1 MVKRLY
7 PNGKRKAFVLTY
19 DDGVLQ
25 DVRLVLLLNKYGLKG
40 TFNLNSLLMEREFVW
55 QHEKI
60 GDVRRLPKAIAA
72 HLYEGHEVASHSC
85 THPDL
90 SGMSRD
96 AIMYELGHDRWLL
109 EQLTG
114 QAVKGFGVPFDYYD
128 DIAVD
133 CVRDLGF
140 VYGRGSE
147 ETRSYTPIYDPYR
160 QQAGMFHLS
169 EGLTE
174 FVDGFLESDEEL
186 ANCIIVGHSYDLDA
200 EDLWETT
207 EAICAK
213 VSAAEDVI
221 SMTHLELVEY
231 QQAML
236 QAEIVGDRIYNR
248 SDRHLWFEV
257 NGETCLVGPIRV
269 QHFR

>member
-1 MVKRLY
+1 MVTRLY

-40 TFNLNSLLMEREFVW
+40 TFNLNSLLMEREFTW
-55 QHEKI
+55 HHEKI
-60 GDVRRLPKAIAA
+60 GAVRRLPTAIAA

-90 SGMSRD
+90 TNMSRD
-96 AIMYELGHDRWLL
+96 AILYELGHDRWLL

-114 QAVKGFGVPFDYYD
+114 QQVKGFGVPFDYYD
-128 DIAVD
+128 GTAVD
-133 CVRDLGF
+133 CVRELGF

-147 ETRSYTPIYDPYR
+147 ETRSYAPVWDAYR

-169 EGLTE
+169 EGLTD
-174 FVDGFLESDEEL
+174 FVEGFLSTEEEL
-186 ANCIIVGHSYDLDA
+186 AACIIVGHSYDLDA
-200 EDLWETT
+200 ENLWDTT
-207 EAICAK
+207 EEICRA
-213 VSAAEDVI
+213 VSEAEDVW
-221 SMTHLELVEY
+221 SATHLELVEY

-236 QAEIVGDRIYNR
+236 KAEIHGDAVVNH
-248 SDRHLWFEV
+248 SDRPLWFEI
-257 NGETCLVGPIRV
+257 NGEIVRVEPILG
-269 QHFR
+269 

>member
-7 PNGKRKAFVLTY
+7 PNGKTKAFVLTY

-25 DVRLVLLLNKYGLKG
+25 DVRLVLLLNRYGLKG
-40 TFNLNSLLMEREFVW
+40 TFNLNSVLMEREFVW

-60 GDVRRLPKAIAA
+60 GDVRRLPNVVAA
-72 HLYEGHEVASHSC
+72 HLYDGHEVASHSC

-90 SGMSRD
+90 SGMGRE
-96 AIMYELGHDRWLL
+96 AIAYELGHDRWLL

-114 QAVKGFGVPFDYYD
+114 QQVKGFGVPFDYYD
-128 DIAVD
+128 GVAVE
-133 CVRDLGF
+133 CVRELGF

-147 ETRSYTPIYDPYR
+147 ETRSYAPIWDPYR

-169 EGLTE
+169 GGLTE
-174 FVDGFLESDEEL
+174 FVEGFLQTEIEL

-200 EDLWETT
+200 EQLWETM
-207 EAICAK
+207 EEICAK
-213 VSAAEDVI
+213 VSDCDDVL

-236 QAEIVGDRIYNR
+236 QAEIKGDTVVNH
-248 SDRHLWFEV
+248 SDRPLWFEI
-257 NGETCLVGPIRV
+257 NGEIYEVAPNRGQRI
-269 QHFR
+269 

>member
-1 MVKRLY
+1 MITRCY
-7 PNGKRKAFVLTY
+7 PNGKKKAFVLTY

-25 DVRLVLLLNKYGLKG
+25 DVRLVLLLNKYGLRG

-55 QHEKI
+55 HHEKI
-60 GDVRRLPKAIAA
+60 GPVKRLPNAIAA

-90 SGMSRD
+90 TYMSREG
-96 AIMYELGHDRWLL
+96 ILYELGHDKYLL
-109 EQLTG
+109 EQL
-114 QAVKGFGVPFDYYD
+114 VKQPVLGFGVPFDYYD
-128 DIAVD
+128 GIAVD
-133 CVRDLGF
+133 CVRELDF

-147 ETRSYTPIYDPYR
+147 ETRSYAPIWDPYR

-169 EGLTE
+169 EGLEE
-174 FVDGFLESDEEL
+174 FVDGFLRTDEEL

-200 EDLWETT
+200 EDLWETV
-207 EAICAK
+207 EGIFAR
-213 VSAAEDVI
+213 VSAAEDVL

-236 QAEIVGDRIYNR
+236 KAEIVGDTVYNH
-248 SDRHLWFEV
+248 SNLPLWFDI
-257 NGETCLVGPIRV
+257 NGTIVRV
-269 QHFR
+269 DPNRG

>member
-1 MVKRLY
+1 MITRLY

-40 TFNLNSLLMEREFVW
+40 TFNLNSLLMEREFEW
-55 QHEKI
+55 HHEKI
-60 GDVRRLPKAIAA
+60 GPVRRLPTAIAA

-90 SGMSRD
+90 SGMSRE
-96 AIMYELGHDRWLL
+96 AIMYELGHDRYLL

-114 QAVKGFGVPFDYYD
+114 QQVKGFGVPFDYYD
-128 DIAVD
+128 GIAVD
-133 CVRDLGF
+133 CVRELGF

-147 ETRSYTPIYDPYR
+147 ETRSYAPVWDPYR

-169 EGLTE
+169 EGLTD
-174 FVDGFLESDEEL
+174 FVDGFLRTDEEL
-186 ANCIIVGHSYDLDA
+186 AACIIVGHSYDLDA
-200 EDLWETT
+200 ENLWETT
-207 EAICAK
+207 EEIFKA
-213 VSAAEDVI
+213 VSEAEDVL

-231 QQAML
+231 QQAMP
-236 QAEIVGDRIYNR
+236 QTSVVCNQRRNCAG
-248 SDRHLWFEV
+248 
-257 NGETCLVGPIRV
+257 
-269 QHFR
+269 

>member
-1 MVKRLY
+1 MIIRLY

-60 GDVRRLPKAIAA
+60 GPVRRLPNAIAA

-90 SGMSRD
+90 TNMSRE
-96 AIMYELGHDRWLL
+96 AILYELGHDRYLL

-114 QAVKGFGVPFDYYD
+114 QQVKGFGVPFDYYD
-128 DIAVD
+128 GIAVD
-133 CVRDLGF
+133 CVRELGF

-147 ETRSYTPIYDPYR
+147 ETRSYAPLWDPYR
-160 QQAGMFHLS
+160 QQAGLFHLS
-169 EGLTE
+169 EGLAD
-174 FVDGFLESDEEL
+174 FVDGFLRTEEEL
-186 ANCIIVGHSYDLDA
+186 AACIIVGHSYDLDA
-200 EDLWETT
+200 ENLWDTMED
-207 EAICAK
+207 ICRY
-213 VSAAEDVI
+213 VSADEEVL

-236 QAEIVGDRIYNR
+236 RAEIAGDIVVNR
-248 SDRHLWFEV
+248 SDRPLWFEI
-257 NGETCLVGPIRV
+257 NGEILRVDPIVG
-269 QHFR
+269 

>member
-1 MVKRLY
+1 MIRRCY
-7 PNGKRKAFVLTY
+7 PNGKTKAFVLTY

-25 DVRLVLLLNKYGLKG
+25 DVRLVLLLNRYGLRG

-60 GDVRRLPKAIAA
+60 GDVRRLPNAIAA
-72 HLYEGHEVASHSC
+72 HLYDGHEVASHSC

-90 SGMSRD
+90 TNMNREG
-96 AIMYELGHDRWLL
+96 ILYELGHDRYLL

-114 QAVKGFGVPFDYYD
+114 QRVQGFGVPFDYYD
-128 DIAVD
+128 GIAVD
-133 CVRDLGF
+133 CVRELGF

-147 ETRSYTPIYDPYR
+147 ETRSYAPIWDPFR

-169 EGLTE
+169 EGLE
-174 FVDGFLESDEEL
+174 AFVDGFLGTDEEL

-200 EDLWETT
+200 ENLWETM
-207 EAICAK
+207 ERIFAR
-213 VSAAEDVI
+213 VSRAEDVL

-236 QAEIVGDRIYNR
+236 QAKIVGDTVINR
-248 SDRHLWFEV
+248 SDRPLWFAI
-257 NGETCLVGPIRV
+257 NGTITRVDPITG
-269 QHFR
+269 

>member
-1 MVKRLY
+1 MITRLY

-40 TFNLNSLLMEREFVW
+40 TFNLNSLLMEREFEW
-55 QHEKI
+55 HHEKI
-60 GDVRRLPKAIAA
+60 GPVRRLPTAIAA

-90 SGMSRD
+90 SGMSRE
-96 AIMYELGHDRWLL
+96 AIMYELGHDRYLL

-114 QAVKGFGVPFDYYD
+114 QSVKGFGVPFDYYD
-128 DIAVD
+128 GIAVD
-133 CVRDLGF
+133 CVRELGF

-147 ETRSYTPIYDPYR
+147 ETRSYAPVWDPYR
-160 QQAGMFHLS
+160 QQAGMIHLS
-169 EGLTE
+169 EGLTD
-174 FVDGFLESDEEL
+174 FVDGFLCADEEL
-186 ANCIIVGHSYDLDA
+186 AAWIIVGHCYDLDA
-200 EDLWETT
+200 ENLWETT
-207 EAICAK
+207 EEICKA
-213 VSAAEDVI
+213 VSEAEDVL

-236 QAEIVGDRIYNR
+236 KAEIRGDAVVNR
-248 SDRHLWFEV
+248 SHRPLWFAI
-257 NGETCLVGPIRV
+257 NGEIVRVDPIVG
-269 QHFR
+269 

>member
-1 MVKRLY
+1 MITRLY

-40 TFNLNSLLMEREFVW
+40 TFNLNSLLMEREFEW
-55 QHEKI
+55 HHEKI
-60 GDVRRLPKAIAA
+60 GAVRRLPCAIAA

-90 SGMSRD
+90 SGMSRE

-109 EQLTG
+109 ERLTG
-114 QAVKGFGVPFDYYD
+114 QLVKGFGVPFDYYD
-128 DIAVD
+128 GIAVD
-133 CVRDLGF
+133 CVREPGF

-147 ETRSYTPIYDPYR
+147 ETRSYAPIWDPYR

-174 FVDGFLESDEEL
+174 FVEGFLRTEEEL
-186 ANCIIVGHSYDLDA
+186 ATCIIVGHSYDLDA
-200 EDLWETT
+200 ENLWDTT
-207 EAICAK
+207 EEICKA
-213 VSAAEDVI
+213 VSNAEDVLP
-221 SMTHLELVEY
+221 MTHLELVEY

-236 QAEIVGDRIYNR
+236 QAEIMGDTVINH
-248 SDRHLWFEV
+248 SDRALWFEI
-257 NGETCLVGPIRV
+257 NGKITKVEPIMG
-269 QHFR
+269 

>member
-1 MVKRLY
+1 MITRLY

-55 QHEKI
+55 HHEKI
-60 GDVRRLPKAIAA
+60 GPVRRLPTAIAA

-90 SGMSRD
+90 SGMSRE
-96 AIMYELGHDRWLL
+96 AIMYELGHDRYLL

-114 QAVKGFGVPFDYYD
+114 QQVKGFGVPFDYYD
-128 DIAVD
+128 GIAVD
-133 CVRDLGF
+133 CVRELGF

-147 ETRSYTPIYDPYR
+147 ETRSYTPVWDPYR

-169 EGLTE
+169 EGLTD
-174 FVDGFLESDEEL
+174 FVDGFLRTDEEL
-186 ANCIIVGHSYDLDA
+186 ATCIIVGHSYDLDA
-200 EDLWETT
+200 ENLWETT
-207 EAICAK
+207 EEICKA
-213 VSAAEDVI
+213 VSEAEDVI

-231 QQAML
+231 QQAMKK
-236 QAEIVGDRIYNR
+236 AEIRGDMVINR
-248 SDRHLWFEV
+248 SDRPLWFEI
-257 NGETCLVGPIRV
+257 NGEIVRVDPIVG
-269 QHFR
+269 

>member
-1 MVKRLY
+1 MITRLY

-40 TFNLNSLLMEREFVW
+40 TFNLNSLLMEREFEW
-55 QHEKI
+55 HHEKI
-60 GDVRRLPKAIAA
+60 GPVRRLPTAIAA

-90 SGMSRD
+90 SGMSRE
-96 AIMYELGHDRWLL
+96 AIMYELGHDRYLL

-114 QAVKGFGVPFDYYD
+114 QQVKGFGVPFDYYD
-128 DIAVD
+128 GIAVD
-133 CVRDLGF
+133 CVRELGF

-147 ETRSYTPIYDPYR
+147 ETRSYAPVWDPYR

-174 FVDGFLESDEEL
+174 FVEGFLRTDNEL
-186 ANCIIVGHSYDLDA
+186 AACIIVGHSYDLDA
-200 EDLWETT
+200 ENLWETT
-207 EAICAK
+207 EEIFKA
-213 VSAAEDVI
+213 VSEAEDVL

-236 QAEIVGDRIYNR
+236 KAEIRGDAVVNR
-248 SDRHLWFEV
+248 SHSPLWFEI
-257 NGETCLVGPIRV
+257 NGEIVRVDPIVG
-269 QHFR
+269 

>member
-1 MVKRLY
+1 MIRRCY

-25 DVRLVLLLNKYGLKG
+25 DVRLVLLLNKYGVKG

-55 QHEKI
+55 HHEKI
-60 GDVRRLPKAIAA
+60 GPVRRLPTAIAS

-90 SGMSRD
+90 SGMSRE
-96 AIMYELGHDRWLL
+96 AIMHELGHDKYLL

-114 QAVKGFGVPFDYYD
+114 QSVKGFGVPFDYYD
-128 DIAVD
+128 GIAVE

-147 ETRSYTPIYDPYR
+147 ETRSYAPVWDPYR

-174 FVDGFLESDEEL
+174 FVDGFLRTEEEL
-186 ANCIIVGHSYDLDA
+186 AACIIVGHSYDLDA
-200 EDLWETT
+200 EHLWETT
-207 EAICAK
+207 EEICKA
-213 VSAAEDVI
+213 VSSNEDVL
-221 SMTHLELVEY
+221 SMPHLELVEY

-236 QAEIVGDRIYNR
+236 RAEIVGDTVHNHSNR
-248 SDRHLWFEV
+248 PLWFEI
-257 NGETCLVGPIRV
+257 NGVVTEVAPIVG
-269 QHFR
+269 

>member
-1 MVKRLY
+1 MVTRLY

-25 DVRLVLLLNKYGLKG
+25 DVRLVLLLNKYGLKV
-40 TFNLNSLLMEREFVW
+40 TFNLNSLLMEREFTW
-55 QHEKI
+55 HHEKI
-60 GDVRRLPKAIAA
+60 GPVRRLPTAIAA

-90 SGMSRD
+90 TNMTREG
-96 AIMYELGHDRWLL
+96 ILYELEHDRYLL

-114 QAVKGFGVPFDYYD
+114 QQVKGFGVPFDYYD
-128 DIAVD
+128 GIAVD
-133 CVRDLGF
+133 CVRELGF

-147 ETRSYTPIYDPYR
+147 ETRSYAPVWDAYR

-174 FVDGFLESDEEL
+174 FVDGFLRTDEEL
-186 ANCIIVGHSYDLDA
+186 AACIIVGHSYDLDA
-200 EDLWETT
+200 ENLWDTT
-207 EAICAK
+207 EEICRA
-213 VSAAEDVI
+213 VSEAADVW
-221 SMTHLELVEY
+221 SATHLELVEY

-236 QAEIVGDRIYNR
+236 RAEIPSSG
-248 SDRHLWFEV
+248 
-257 NGETCLVGPIRV
+257 
-269 QHFR
+269 

>member
-1 MVKRLY
+1 MITRLY

-55 QHEKI
+55 NHEKI
-60 GDVRRLPKAIAA
+60 GPVRRLPTAIAA

-90 SGMSRD
+90 SGMSRE
-96 AIMYELGHDRWLL
+96 AIMYELGHDRYLL

-114 QAVKGFGVPFDYYD
+114 QQVKGFGVPFDYYD
-128 DIAVD
+128 GIAVD
-133 CVRDLGF
+133 CVRELGF

-147 ETRSYTPIYDPYR
+147 ETRSYTPVWDPYR

-169 EGLTE
+169 EGLTD
-174 FVDGFLESDEEL
+174 FVNGFLRTDEEL
-186 ANCIIVGHSYDLDA
+186 AACIIVGHSYDLDA
-200 EDLWETT
+200 ENLWETT
-207 EAICAK
+207 EEICKA
-213 VSAAEDVI
+213 VSEAEDVI

-236 QAEIVGDRIYNR
+236 RAEIRGDRVYNH
-248 SDRHLWFEV
+248 SDRPLWFAI
-257 NGETCLVGPIRV
+257 NGEIVRVDPIVG
-269 QHFR
+269 